1 MSQLNWYKVYLLE
14 HIIIRQWTRKA
25 TRPKGVENYASAG
38 FPNLFMASFD
48 LDLWSSLSEL
58 QWLNG
63 YVWLKLVT
71 DRSPVI
77 SPKGIVTYLGP
88 CDLDLWPTQPK
99 VLLVDLAVTS
109 YLGLFKNSWLI
120 DWLIELFTVSRK
132 SSCWITKGLK
142 EKTWS
147 SNTDTATNRWVGRL
161 GLASTHHC
169 TQNCHCR
176 RHLWKW
182 LLRRQAPDDDDND
195 YDDATVSNW
204 YQPQNQ
210 PFQQI
215 LPTSILLWACTAFT
229 ITGPDWTYNASRF
242 ICIFL

>member
-1 MSQLNWYKVYLLE
+1 VSQLNWYKVYLLE

-48 LDLWSSLSEL
+48 LDLWPSLSEL

-109 YLGLFKNSWLI
+109 YLGHFKNSWLI
-120 DWLIELFTVSRK
+120 DWLVDWSFHARASWSLVLSSSYPVLVFMVLRLSR
-132 SSCWITKGLK
+132 TPG
-142 EKTWS
+142 
-147 SNTDTATNRWVGRL
+147 
-161 GLASTHHC
+161 
-169 TQNCHCR
+169 
-176 RHLWKW
+176 
-182 LLRRQAPDDDDND
+182 
-195 YDDATVSNW
+195 
-204 YQPQNQ
+204 
-210 PFQQI
+210 
-215 LPTSILLWACTAFT
+215 
-229 ITGPDWTYNASRF
+229 
-242 ICIFL
+242 